1 MVSLVIAMEERRIT
15 PRVRAYRPVRL
26 QKPGSPQVVETL
38 SKDLALGGLRCLSPA
53 LFPVSTEVT
62 VELVLSS
69 GDEPLSARGKTVW
82 FQTIPQSEQFDL
94 GIAFTDLQPRT
105 KRRLSAYLERL
116 SNQVASNHA

>member
-1 MVSLVIAMEERRIT
+1 MEERRIT

-26 QKPGSPQVVETL
+26 QKPGSPHVVETL

-53 LFPVSTEVT
+53 LFPVSTEVS

-94 GIAFTDLQPRT
+94 GIAFTDLQPRI